1 MFTDWALASFHH
13 LAIFTLAATLAA
25 ELALLTV
32 NIDAS
37 AVRRLA
43 LIDTAYGVAAAVVVV
58 AGVLRV
64 FFGAKGYEYY
74 IANHIFWTKMA
85 LFLIVGLLSI
95 APTLRYL
102 KWNRALRADSAFRP
116 DVAEIGHLRAYL
128 WAEAAFFLAI
138 PVAAAAM
145 ARGYGIAS

>member
-1 MFTDWALASFHH
+1 MFVDWALASFHH

-25 ELALLTV
+25 ELALLTIT
-32 NIDAS
+32 IDAV
-37 AVRRLA
+37 AIRRLA
-43 LIDTAYGVAAAVVVV
+43 RIDTAYGIAAAVVVI

-74 IANHIFWTKMA
+74 VANHIFWTKMA

-95 APTLRYL
+95 PPTLRYL
-102 KWNRALRADSAFRP
+102 KWNRALRADTTFRP
-116 DVAEIGHLRAYL
+116 ATVEIGRLRRYL
-128 WAEAAFFLAI
+128 WAEAAFFMAI

-145 ARGYGIAS
+145 ARGYGIAP